1 MSKYKLIEVI
11 SKSNRKEFLHFPVRL
26 YKDKKNWIRP
36 LDQDIESVFE
46 PGENKFF
53 RNGEAIRWILIND
66 KKETVGRIAA
76 FYDKKTSAKND
87 QSTGG
92 LGFFDCI
99 NEKEAAFILF
109 DKSKEWLKERGL
121 EAMDGPINFGDRD
134 RWWGC
139 LVDGYEYPPNY
150 CMPYNFPYYKD
161 LFEAYGF
168 KNYINQYTYYR
179 PVNPEGLSDV
189 IKEKA
194 DRLEKNKKYHFE
206 HLDKKDLGKFTEDFR
221 TVYNKAW
228 TRFPGVSEMSKV
240 HAKGLMKSLKP
251 ILDERI
257 MWFAY
262 YENEPIAFFL
272 QVPEINQIVKYL
284 NGKMNLFGK
293 LKFVFLKL
301 IGKCDTALGLIF
313 GVVPEHQVKG
323 IEGGIVMAFAKE
335 ALKESFPY
343 KHLQFNWIGDFNPSM
358 MKVLDQVGAKIL
370 KTHVT
375 YRYLF
380 DRNKSFERAKKVNV

>member
-1 MSKYKLIEVI
+1 MSKYNLIEV
-11 SKSNRKEFLHFPVRL
+11 KNKNTRKEFLLLPVRL
-26 YKDKKNWIRP
+26 YKKEKNWTRP
-36 LDQDIESVFE
+36 LDQDIESVFD
-46 PGENKFF
+46 PVKNKFF
-53 RNGEAIRWILIND
+53 RNGEAVRWILVNNKNKI
-66 KKETVGRIAA
+66 VGRIAA

-87 QSTGG
+87 QLTGG

-99 NEKEAAFILF
+99 NDKEAAFTMF
-109 DKSKEWLKERGL
+109 DACKEWLQDCEM
-121 EAMDGPINFGDRD
+121 EAMDGPVNFGDRD

-139 LVDGYEYPPNY
+139 LVDGFEYPPNY

-168 KNYINQYTYYR
+168 KNYFNQFTYYR
-179 PVNPEGLSDV
+179 AVNSKGLSDI

-194 DRLEKNKKYHFE
+194 NRLEKNPKYHFE
-206 HLDKKDLGKFTEDFR
+206 HLDKKTLEKFTEDFR
-221 TVYNKAW
+221 TVYNKGWAK
-228 TRFPGVSEMSKV
+228 FPGVSEMSKV

-251 ILDERI
+251 ILDERL

-262 YENEPIAFFL
+262 YENEPIAFLL

-313 GVVPEHQVKG
+313 GVVPEHQAKG
-323 IEGGIVMAFAKE
+323 IEGGIIMAFAKV
-335 ALKESFPY
+335 ALKENFPY

-358 MKVLDQVGAKIL
+358 MKVFDQVGATIL

-380 DRNKSFERAKKVNV
+380 DRNKPFERAKKVNV